1 MGRRSIRQ
9 NTYPWPSPEFL
20 ELKPPKFEP
29 FVFIRTASYMPS
41 SIAMAGAVGGS
52 VKYISLAP
60 NTGSEDLPVV
70 QKIVRERYSESR
82 GVPLWG
88 EITGFF
94 FVYSESEGILLD
106 LDGNEV
112 EGGRRTGRFWPQ
124 SISIET
130 QIAE

>member
-1 MGRRSIRQ
+1 M
-9 NTYPWPSPEFL
+9 PWPSDEFL
-20 ELKPPKFEP
+20 EIKPPRFEP
-29 FVFIRTASYMPS
+29 FIFIRTTSYMPS

-52 VKYISLAP
+52 VKYIPLAANIGP
-60 NTGSEDLPVV
+60 DDLAQV
-70 QKIVRERYSESR
+70 QKVVRERYAESK

-112 EGGRRTGRFWPQ
+112 EGGRKQGRFWPQ
-124 SISIET
+124 SISIER
-130 QIAE
+130 QITDERQ